1 MCHLSREEYG
11 IYVWFIMT
19 VDTTYNSWG
28 MDMENARKEL
38 GKRIREIRKIKE
50 LTQEELGEMASLS
63 YKYVGE
69 LERGKVNVS
78 LDSLVR
84 ISQALEID
92 IGDLFR
98 KGEESVL
105 RVTLKEKNPLSKL
118 SYKDIQ
124 HIKTA
129 LRLLN
134 TDFHTDIDTLNSR
147 SSP

>member
-1 MCHLSREEYG
+1 MWHLSREEYG

-19 VDTTYNSWG
+19 ANTTYNSWG

-38 GKRIREIRKIKE
+38 GNRIREIRKIKG
-50 LTQEELGEMASLS
+50 LTQEELGEMANLS

-84 ISQALEID
+84 ISQALDIH

-105 RVTLKEKNPLSKL
+105 RVTLKEKSPLSK
-118 SYKDIQ
+118 
-124 HIKTA
+124 
-129 LRLLN
+129 
-134 TDFHTDIDTLNSR
+134 
-147 SSP
+147 